1 MVLAGTYNVDTSTSK
16 MEFKFTS
23 SGQTGA
29 YDQIV
34 QYKETESPGL
44 YNLAFG
50 NLQPDGEIDDSVRTN
65 NGDRDK
71 ILSTVALTA
80 ITFTTQYPTAR
91 IFIIGSCKIRTRLY
105 RIGISNNYTMISKNF
120 IVFGLYNDGIT
131 RNWEYFR
138 KDIDYEAFVIERKI
152 IQN

>member
-1 MVLAGTYNVDTSTSK
+1 MLAGTYNVDTSTSK

-71 ILSTVALTA
+71 ILSTVAFACLNTTVTRIATVAEGHGIVA
-80 ITFTTQYPTAR
+80 INVDGGVYVVV
-91 IFIIGSCKIRTRLY
+91 
-105 RIGISNNYTMISKNF
+105 SNDDSIK
-120 IVFGLYNDGIT
+120 
-131 RNWEYFR
+131 
-138 KDIDYEAFVIERKI
+138 
-152 IQN
+152 